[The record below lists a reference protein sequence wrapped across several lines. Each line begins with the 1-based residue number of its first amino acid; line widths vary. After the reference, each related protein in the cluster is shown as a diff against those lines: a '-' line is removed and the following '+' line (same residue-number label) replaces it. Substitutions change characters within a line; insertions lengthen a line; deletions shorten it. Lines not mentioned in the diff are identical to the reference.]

1 LTKIWA
7 KTLLEHKITRSFV
20 LSEADKFS
28 AAYFFDYL
36 ANICHT
42 LDIPTPVI
50 LKTHA
55 SHFEQFNIVRFKSND
70 FVESID
76 FDVLVLENASE

>member
-1 LTKIWA
+1 MTRIWA
-7 KTLLEHKITRSFV
+7 KTILHDKITRSFV
-20 LSEADKFS
+20 LSEVDKFS
-28 AAYFFDYL
+28 TAYFFDYL
-36 ANICHT
+36 AKICHE

-55 SHFEQFNIVRFKSND
+55 NHFEQFNIVRFKTND

-76 FDVLVLENASE
+76 FEVLVLENASE

>member
-1 LTKIWA
+1 MTRIWA
-7 KTLLEHKITRSFV
+7 KTMLDDKITRSFV
-20 LSEADKFS
+20 LGEENKFS

-36 ANICHT
+36 SKICHE

-55 SHFEQFNIVRFKSND
+55 NHFEQFNIVRFKQTD

-76 FDVLVLENASE
+76 FDALVLENASE

>member
-1 LTKIWA
+1 M
-7 KTLLEHKITRSFV
+7 LEQKITRSFV
-20 LSEADKFS
+20 LSDMDKFS
-28 AAYFFDYL
+28 TAYFFDYL
-36 ANICHT
+36 AAICHE

-55 SHFEQFNIVRFKSND
+55 NHFEQFNIVRFKQSD

-76 FDVLVLENASE
+76 FDMLVLENASE

>member
-1 LTKIWA
+1 MTKIWA
-7 KTLLEHKITRSFV
+7 KTMLEQKITRSFV
-20 LSEADKFS
+20 LSSVDKFS
-28 AAYFFDYL
+28 TAYFFDYL
-36 ANICHT
+36 STICHE

-55 SHFEQFNIVRFKSND
+55 NHFEQFNIVRFKQTD

-76 FDVLVLENASE
+76 FDMLVLENASE

>member
-1 LTKIWA
+1 M
-7 KTLLEHKITRSFV
+7 LEQKITRSYV
-20 LSEADKFS
+20 LSETDKFS
-28 AAYFFDYL
+28 TAYFFAYL
-36 ANICHT
+36 SAICHE

-55 SHFEQFNIVRFKSND
+55 NHFEQFNIVRFKATD

-76 FDVLVLENASE
+76 FEMLVLENASE